1 MTAKAKQRQGGT
13 VDKWITLRHWY
24 LSVKSE
30 EGPDFRN
37 MTKILKRCLQGDPD
51 TFNLKGLAISYL
63 ANERSVLKEQD
74 RNMYISLSPEILQTL
89 K

>member
-30 EGPDFRN
+30 RRPHYRN
-37 MTKILKRCLQGDPD
+37 VTEILKRCL
-51 TFNLKGLAISYL
+51 
-63 ANERSVLKEQD
+63 
-74 RNMYISLSPEILQTL
+74 
-89 K
+89 